1 MKKLLAVRIH
11 IIIFQYASV
20 RPPIL
25 EKNSFSEIPFATYGG
40 DYFSMEFPRSHC

>member
-20 RPPIL
+20 RLLFL
-25 EKNSFSEIPFATYGG
+25 EENSFSEIPAATYGR
-40 DYFSMEFPRSHC
+40 DYFSMEFYRSHC